1 MFSILKGITMGQ
13 DELDQHYIN
22 KRKQN
27 YEEMVKSPNILDYTI
42 GK

>member
-1 MFSILKGITMGQ
+1 MGQ

-22 KRKQN
+22 KRKQK
-27 YEEMVKSPNILDYTI
+27 YEEMVKFPNILDYTI